1 MGPFSGSFLGAA
13 YPLLIVGLVR
23 NRPPQKT
30 LFWFASGLQA
40 AAVWTWANFLHANV
54 PAGKK
59 PVRINMDE
67 TGIRLYSECK
77 NGHMTLQA
85 KTLKRSARSLTNPA
99 TRAQT
104 RGMFS
109 LLAFIC
115 DDATIQHALPQ
126 IVLVKNTHMAGLS
139 IAEMRSELPEN
150 TVLWT
155 AQKAWMTGDLM
166 CRAIRVLHKHLKKY
180 MRTCQFI
187 LSSDAFRAHLTRNVW
202 RTLARKGF
210 MYHLIPAKMTWVMQP
225 CDTHVFASLKRVL
238 LEETQTLALR
248 TADGRLTMK
257 LLFAALALT
266 IGSVLRGTS
275 WRQAFWDL
283 GLTGTQACLSETLL
297 DKLMLRT
304 RPRVPSTMPTL
315 QHLQHVFPARAI
327 LPIDDI
333 FAFFTV
339 ERHDSDSEQENPAAA
354 ADAQP
359 PPNPDR
365 PWLYRLRSGSA
376 LLNRP
381 PHLPAAAPACPAA
394 GPNLLTAAQPP
405 ARMSS
410 ALPRGQRLLPGLPRP
425 APRPPAPEPA
435 PPARR
440 KLPWRRD
447 P

>member
-23 NRPPQKT
+23 NRPPPKT

-59 PVRINMDE
+59 PVRINMDA
-67 TGIRLYSECK
+67 TGFRLYSECK

-225 CDTHVFASLKRVL
+225 CDTHVFASLKRCL
-238 LEETQTLALR
+238 LY
-248 TADGRLTMK
+248 
-257 LLFAALALT
+257 
-266 IGSVLRGTS
+266 TS
-275 WRQAFWDL
+275 P
-283 GLTGTQACLSETLL
+283 S
-297 DKLMLRT
+297 
-304 RPRVPSTMPTL
+304 PR
-315 QHLQHVFPARAI
+315 
-327 LPIDDI
+327 
-333 FAFFTV
+333 
-339 ERHDSDSEQENPAAA
+339 DS
-354 ADAQP
+354 
-359 PPNPDR
+359 
-365 PWLYRLRSGSA
+365 
-376 LLNRP
+376 
-381 PHLPAAAPACPAA
+381 
-394 GPNLLTAAQPP
+394 
-405 ARMSS
+405 
-410 ALPRGQRLLPGLPRP
+410 
-425 APRPPAPEPA
+425 
-435 PPARR
+435 
-440 KLPWRRD
+440 
-447 P
+447 